1 VKPFLLVL
9 SSPSGGG
16 KTTIARSLLDGRD
29 DLGYS
34 VSATTRPVRPGEEDG
49 KAYHFLTRDEFQ
61 RRVAAGAFVEW
72 AEYGSNLYGT
82 LWSEVEAQ
90 FSQGRIAVLD
100 IDVQGARQIR
110 AAMPESVLVFVLP
123 PTAAVLAERLRARNT
138 EPAER
143 IRQRLNVAALEV
155 GAAPSYDYVVENDN
169 LVAAVSHVAA
179 IIEAELHRASRHD
192 ELPRRVETFRQ
203 DVLDEA
209 RRVS

>member
-1 VKPFLLVL
+1 MKPFLLVL

>member
-1 VKPFLLVL
+1 MKPFLLVL

-34 VSATTRPVRPGEEDG
+34 VSATTRPLRPGEVDG

-90 FSQGRIAVLD
+90 FSRGRIAVLD

-123 PTAAVLAERLRARNT
+123 PTAAVLAERLQARNT

-192 ELPRRVETFRQ
+192 ELPRRVEQFRQ

-209 RRVS
+209 RRIS

>member
-34 VSATTRPVRPGEEDG
+34 VSATTRPLRPGEVDG

-90 FSQGRIAVLD
+90 FNRGRIAVLD

-123 PTAAVLAERLRARNT
+123 PTAAVLAERLQARNT

-192 ELPRRVETFRQ
+192 ELPRRVEQFRQ

-209 RRVS
+209 RRIS